1 MRVSRRGV
9 LRVGVTAGAALAL
22 PGGPAWSRSAVKG
35 TQVTAVLYAAHL
47 VAESGGYFKNEGI
60 EVELLTSP
68 AGARSAQMAAAG
80 QVHYVLGDTSHP
92 QRLTEQGKP
101 TVILFVTDQKCPYA
115 NILVRKDLHDAGLTS
130 IDTLATIKPVDGGK
144 WKAGATA
151 IGSGTWMYGNFI
163 LRSRP
168 LPGGKTLN
176 DLVEWIGVGGVKA
189 ALGAMKTEKIDLN
202 MAVPEAILEA
212 EAQGIGKVLFDVRED
227 RQWLPVFK
235 GPISATG
242 SYALKSTTQTLRD
255 ETQAYVNAVYRAV
268 QWMKSAPATEIASAL
283 ERYRDTMGLTQE
295 SVVKSVEWYKPVW
308 TYDLGFT
315 RENYDN
321 VLNVAK
327 GIKAEKTYPFEEIV
341 DGSFLAKAAGRA

>member
-22 PGGPAWSRSAVKG
+22 PGGPAWGRSAVKG

-47 VAESGGYFKNEGI
+47 VAEAGGYFKKEGI

-115 NILVRKDLHDAGLTS
+115 N
-130 IDTLATIKPVDGGK
+130 
-144 WKAGATA
+144 
-151 IGSGTWMYGNFI
+151 
-163 LRSRP
+163 
-168 LPGGKTLN
+168 
-176 DLVEWIGVGGVKA
+176 
-189 ALGAMKTEKIDLN
+189 
-202 MAVPEAILEA
+202 
-212 EAQGIGKVLFDVRED
+212 
-227 RQWLPVFK
+227 
-235 GPISATG
+235 
-242 SYALKSTTQTLRD
+242 
-255 ETQAYVNAVYRAV
+255 
-268 QWMKSAPATEIASAL
+268 
-283 ERYRDTMGLTQE
+283 
-295 SVVKSVEWYKPVW
+295 
-308 TYDLGFT
+308 
-315 RENYDN
+315 

-341 DGSFLAKAAGRA
+341 DGSFLAKAAGRATAKAVDQHLTAGFHQVGTASA